1 MYNLFC
7 DLYQALI
14 DMQQK
19 YKFFIFILSSIINS
33 EKIIHNILVK
43 MTTDSETTTVPAVPK
58 QKNKGGRPLSTIWED
73 INQGQVIALGK
84 FSASCKY
91 CEITWKRGE
100 LSKLEEHLSNHCK
113 RAPADIVRK
122 YMYKILERQDK
133 SNKKRKLSCDGQQ
146 TIDNYHDSAD
156 LPESRIT
163 RINRA
168 LIKFFV
174 ACGIAFRIVEHPF
187 FINLLK
193 ELNGG
198 YDPPSREI
206 LAGQMLE
213 RELAQVNNNVK
224 LEIEK
229 ETNLTIG
236 LF

>member
-1 MYNLFC
+1 
-7 DLYQALI
+7 
-14 DMQQK
+14 
-19 YKFFIFILSSIINS
+19 
-33 EKIIHNILVK
+33 
-43 MTTDSETTTVPAVPK
+43 MTKV
-58 QKNKGGRPLSTIWED
+58 
-73 INQGQVIALGK
+73 
-84 FSASCKY
+84 
-91 CEITWKRGE
+91 
-100 LSKLEEHLSNHCK
+100 LEH
-113 RAPADIVRK
+113 
-122 YMYKILERQDK
+122 QDK
-133 SNKKRKLSCDGQQ
+133 STKKRKLGQQ
-146 TIDNYHDSAD
+146 NIYNYHNSID
-156 LPESRIT
+156 LPNSRIT

-174 ACGIAFRIVEHPF
+174 ACRISFRIVEHPF

-198 YDPPSREI
+198 YDSPTREM

>member
-1 MYNLFC
+1 MACNAFYNL
-7 DLYQALI
+7 YQLHSI
-14 DMQQK
+14 LNK
-19 YKFFIFILSSIINS
+19 HFIFTLSSVIKP
-33 EKIIHNILVK
+33 EKIIYSIFVK
-43 MTTDSETTTVPAVPK
+43 MTLDSENPIPN
-58 QKNKGGRPLSTIWED
+58 QKNKGGRPLGTIWED
-73 INQGQVIALGK
+73 INQGQSVAPGK

-91 CEITWKRGE
+91 CEEIWNRGE
-100 LSKLEEHLSNHCK
+100 VSKLEEHLSNHCK
-113 RAPADIVRK
+113 GAPANVVRK
-122 YMYKILERQDK
+122 YMTKVLERQDK
-133 SNKKRKLSCDGQQ
+133 STKKRKLLSGGQQ
-146 TIDNYHDSAD
+146 NIYNYHDSTD
-156 LPESRIT
+156 LPDSRIT

-174 ACGIAFRIVEHPF
+174 ACGISFRIVEHPF

-198 YDPPSREI
+198 YNPPTREI

>member
-1 MYNLFC
+1 M
-7 DLYQALI
+7 
-14 DMQQK
+14 
-19 YKFFIFILSSIINS
+19 
-33 EKIIHNILVK
+33 
-43 MTTDSETTTVPAVPK
+43 
-58 QKNKGGRPLSTIWED
+58 
-73 INQGQVIALGK
+73 
-84 FSASCKY
+84 
-91 CEITWKRGE
+91 
-100 LSKLEEHLSNHCK
+100 
-113 RAPADIVRK
+113 
-122 YMYKILERQDK
+122 
-133 SNKKRKLSCDGQQ
+133 
-146 TIDNYHDSAD
+146 IDNYHDSAD

-174 ACGIAFRIVEHPF
+174 TCGIAFKIIEHSF